1 MSPGRISCKLNL
13 DHIADHCLYANI
25 SRDTAGT
32 IAYAM
37 EEPLA
42 FDLLW
47 LPSTVHF
54 VHCLPGRTHAQ
65 LDDASGQGFV
75 RRRISELLEIQDLP
89 LKSW

>member
-47 LPSTVHF
+47 LEPKHSSLCALLAWPYSRST
-54 VHCLPGRTHAQ
+54 R
-65 LDDASGQGFV
+65 
-75 RRRISELLEIQDLP
+75 
-89 LKSW
+89 